1 MIRQPNNQDYPGA
14 NRTYKDGL
22 FRLVFQRKEDLLSL
36 YNALNGSNYSNP
48 DELEI
53 NTLDNVLYL
62 TMKNDVAFLI
72 SGTMNLYEHQST
84 FNPNMPVR
92 GLMYFSKLYE
102 KYIVTNGIDIYTS
115 TPKKLPFPQY
125 FVFYNGTMDEPD
137 RSELKLTDLLDMP
150 ASPKTSCLECV
161 AIMLNIN
168 YGHNQAIMERCR
180 RLKDYSEFI
189 EEIRRNLRAGMVL
202 EDAVEQ
208 GIEACMNRG
217 ILEDILRKS
226 KMEVRKMLLT
236 EYDEKAEREYLRKEA
251 IEMGLEEGRAMGLE
265 QGLEQ
270 GLQQGLQQ
278 GLEQGL
284 QQGIQQGIQKGICA
298 FILDNLEENVPKE
311 RILSKLERRF
321 FLTPEQAREYFE
333 KYGREE
339 Q

>member
-1 MIRQPNNQDYPGA
+1 
-14 NRTYKDGL
+14 
-22 FRLVFQRKEDLLSL
+22 
-36 YNALNGSNYSNP
+36 
-48 DELEI
+48 
-53 NTLDNVLYL
+53 
-62 TMKNDVAFLI
+62 
-72 SGTMNLYEHQST
+72 
-84 FNPNMPVR
+84 
-92 GLMYFSKLYE
+92 
-102 KYIVTNGIDIYTS
+102 
-115 TPKKLPFPQY
+115 
-125 FVFYNGTMDEPD
+125 
-137 RSELKLTDLLDMP
+137 
-150 ASPKTSCLECV
+150 
-161 AIMLNIN
+161 
-168 YGHNQAIMERCR
+168 MERCR

-270 GLQQGLQQ
+270 GLQQGLEQGLQQ
-278 GLEQGL
+278 GLEQG
-284 QQGIQQGIQKGICA
+284 IQKGIQKGICA

-321 FLTPEQAREYFE
+321 FLTSEQAREYFE

>member
-1 MIRQPNNQDYPGA
+1 
-14 NRTYKDGL
+14 
-22 FRLVFQRKEDLLSL
+22 
-36 YNALNGSNYSNP
+36 
-48 DELEI
+48 
-53 NTLDNVLYL
+53 
-62 TMKNDVAFLI
+62 
-72 SGTMNLYEHQST
+72 
-84 FNPNMPVR
+84 
-92 GLMYFSKLYE
+92 
-102 KYIVTNGIDIYTS
+102 
-115 TPKKLPFPQY
+115 
-125 FVFYNGTMDEPD
+125 
-137 RSELKLTDLLDMP
+137 
-150 ASPKTSCLECV
+150 
-161 AIMLNIN
+161 
-168 YGHNQAIMERCR
+168 MERCR

-270 GLQQGLQQ
+270 GLQQGL
-278 GLEQGL
+278 EQGL
-284 QQGIQQGIQKGICA
+284 QQGLEQGIQKGICA

>member
-1 MIRQPNNQDYPGA
+1 
-14 NRTYKDGL
+14 
-22 FRLVFQRKEDLLSL
+22 
-36 YNALNGSNYSNP
+36 
-48 DELEI
+48 
-53 NTLDNVLYL
+53 
-62 TMKNDVAFLI
+62 
-72 SGTMNLYEHQST
+72 
-84 FNPNMPVR
+84 
-92 GLMYFSKLYE
+92 
-102 KYIVTNGIDIYTS
+102 
-115 TPKKLPFPQY
+115 
-125 FVFYNGTMDEPD
+125 
-137 RSELKLTDLLDMP
+137 
-150 ASPKTSCLECV
+150 
-161 AIMLNIN
+161 
-168 YGHNQAIMERCR
+168 MERCR

-270 GLQQGLQQ
+270 GLQQGLEQGLEQGLQQ

-284 QQGIQQGIQKGICA
+284 QQGIQKGIQQGIQKGIQQGIQKGICA
-298 FILDNLEENVPKE
+298 FILDNLEENIPKK